1 MRRDLQL
8 DCDPAE
14 LVLNPPDRSRLKEM
28 FRQYEFRNL
37 LQRVDV
43 IDEALPAAP
52 MKLEGV
58 AVPWREG
65 EVSPPS
71 GEAGIAVEDGRV
83 AHRPGGGRR
92 RRVDAGDRR
101 PRFARPTSSR
111 MTPSRSGSTS
121 STTRCSWR
129 T

>member
-65 EVSPPS
+65 DVSPPA

-83 AHRPGGGRR
+83 RPRPGGGRR
-92 RRVDAGDRR
+92 RRVDAGDRLRASRGR
-101 PRFARPTSSR
+101 PRRP
-111 MTPSRSGSTS
+111 
-121 STTRCSWR
+121 
-129 T
+129 

>member
-1 MRRDLQL
+1 PPRRRPPPREQRGEARAAKELATMRRDLQL
-8 DCDPAE
+8 DCDPAQ

-43 IDEALPAAP
+43 IDEAIPAAP

-65 EVSPPS
+65 DLRPPS
-71 GEAGIAVEDGRV
+71 GEAGIAVEDARV
-83 AHRPGGGRR
+83 RRAH
-92 RRVDAGDRR
+92 D
-101 PRFARPTSSR
+101 
-111 MTPSRSGSTS
+111 
-121 STTRCSWR
+121 TT
-129 T
+129 